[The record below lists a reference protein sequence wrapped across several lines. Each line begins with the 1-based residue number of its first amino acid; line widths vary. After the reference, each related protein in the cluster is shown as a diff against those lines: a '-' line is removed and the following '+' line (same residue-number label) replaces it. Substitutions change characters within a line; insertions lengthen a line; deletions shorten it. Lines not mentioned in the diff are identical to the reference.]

1 MKACVLNNSCEA
13 KDLKLSDIEMPKVKD
28 DWVLVK
34 VMAFGMNH
42 SEVLFRK
49 FEVDNPNFKK
59 PIVPGIECVGI
70 IENPSNTKF
79 KKGDKVIALMG
90 GMGRSFNGSY
100 EEYALLPVS
109 HVFKADSKLDWIK
122 LAVIPE
128 TYYTAYGSLFTCL
141 NLHEHDSLLVR
152 GGTSA
157 LGIASIILAKS
168 LGCKVIATTTDESKT
183 KLLDYL
189 GVDKIIVDRNDFKEQ
204 MDEKV
209 DKVLELVGARTLLE
223 SMSYLRLGGIC
234 CHTGILGGVYTLDNF
249 DPIKQIPNGT
259 YLTGF
264 YSNYPTQEEIDDM
277 MDFIDRYAIDPMV
290 GNVYLF
296 EEIAKA
302 QEDMEKGKT
311 KGKVVVVVSEELKD
325 NIKKL
330 DVMTEIING
339 DC

>member
-1 MKACVLNNSCEA
+1 MKAVVVNKSCKA
-13 KDLKLSDIEMPKVKD
+13 NDLKLSDIEMPKIKD
-28 DWVLVK
+28 NWVLVK

-49 FEVDNPNFKK
+49 FEIDNPNFKK

-70 IENPSNTKF
+70 IENPSNTNF

-100 EEYALLPVS
+100 EEYALLPAS
-109 HVFKADSKLDWIK
+109 HVFKVNTKLDWLK
-122 LAVIPE
+122 LATIPE

-141 NLHEHDSLLVR
+141 NLKESDSLLVR

-157 LGIASIILAKS
+157 LGIASIILTKS
-168 LGCKVIATTTDESKT
+168 LGCRVIATTTDENKCE
-183 KLLDYL
+183 LLDYL
-189 GVDKIIVDRNDFKEQ
+189 GVDKIIVDKNNFKEQ

-209 DKVLELVGARTLLE
+209 DKILELVGARTLLE
-223 SMSYLRLGGIC
+223 SMSYLKLGGIC

-277 MDFIDRYAIDPMV
+277 MDFIDRYAIEPMI

-296 EEIAKA
+296 EEIDKA
-302 QEDMEKGKT
+302 QEAMEKGKT
-311 KGKVVVVVSEELKD
+311 NGKVVVAVAKEVKD

-330 DVMTEIING
+330 DTIVEVVNKE
-339 DC
+339 C

>member
-1 MKACVLNNSCEA
+1 MKACILNHSCEA
-13 KDLKLSDIEMPKVKD
+13 RDLKLTDIEMPKVKD

-49 FEVDNPNFKK
+49 FEIDSPNFKK
-59 PIVPGIECVGI
+59 PVVPGIECAGI
-70 IENPSNTKF
+70 IEDPSDSGF
-79 KKGDKVIALMG
+79 QKGDKVIALMG
-90 GMGRSFNGSY
+90 GMGRTFNGSY
-100 EEYALLPVS
+100 EEYALLPAS
-109 HVFKADSKLDWIK
+109 HVFKVDSKLDWIN
-122 LAVIPE
+122 LAAIPE

-141 NLHEHDSLLVR
+141 NLHEHDSILVR

-157 LGIASIILAKS
+157 LGIASILLAKS
-168 LGCKVIATTTDESKT
+168 LGCRIIATTTSESKSE
-183 KLLDYL
+183 LLENL
-189 GVDKIIVDRNDFKEQ
+189 GVDKVIVDRNDFKEQ

-209 DKVLELVGARTLLE
+209 DKILELVGVKTLLE
-223 SMSYLRLGGIC
+223 SMSYLKPGGIC
-234 CHTGILGGVYTLDNF
+234 CHTGILGGVYALDDF

-264 YSNYPTQEEIDDM
+264 YSNYPTQEEIDEM
-277 MDFIDRYAIDPMV
+277 MDFIDKYAITPRI

-311 KGKVVVVVSEELKD
+311 NGKAVVVVSEELKND
-325 NIKKL
+325 IKCRCKEMENL
-330 DVMTEIING
+330 
-339 DC
+339 CP